1 MIHQRQQFGG
11 PGSTTG
17 FRLPEIAEEIVNHWG
32 KSPFPQPLFTAADV
46 EAVAAS
52 CPSQEKVAVTPPPP
66 PTRPCPV
73 LMIGGVAYE
82 VGMADWGQYERTT
95 ERRHQRSAHGCF
107 SDCEGCMN
115 VRHRIS
121 FNLADMHRILADP
134 RVKFEFHPVSI
145 SSAGAPALELRF
157 THVPMPERPPHTY
170 VLKHMPNF
178 IVRVMPGAL
187 RPGQGP
193 GRRNRPRGGKG
204 RAKPSPA
211 QASAPQGAAAGASA
225 SE

>member
-1 MIHQRQQFGG
+1 
-11 PGSTTG
+11 
-17 FRLPEIAEEIVNHWG
+17 
-32 KSPFPQPLFTAADV
+32 
-46 EAVAAS
+46 
-52 CPSQEKVAVTPPPP
+52 
-66 PTRPCPV
+66 
-73 LMIGGVAYE
+73 
-82 VGMADWGQYERTT
+82 MADWGQYERTT

-134 RVKFEFHPVSI
+134 RVKFEFHPVAI

-178 IVRVMPGAL
+178 IVRVMPGQ
-187 RPGQGP
+187 RPGPAG
-193 GRRNRPRGGKG
+193 GRRRSRGGKG
-204 RAKPSPA
+204 KAKPSPA
-211 QASAPQGAAAGASA
+211 QAPAKEPAGQQAVSAGVAAG
-225 SE
+225 E